1 MKKTVILSLVIA
13 IVICLCACGGP
24 KEVTDLQYTTTVG
37 SEEYIGLFT
46 GTVIDKIP
54 NGDGKFVFS
63 DSSISIAYSGRWE
76 NGVLVGVGNLEYDG
90 FVFEYN
96 GDGYVGS
103 YSGEAVNGI
112 PNGNGT
118 VDLKSNNSYL
128 KYSGHWENGEISGK
142 GYLESDRYVVRFLD
156 GVELIGEYKG
166 DILDGLAS
174 GFGIYATVNSDGIGY
189 TYTGEWENGLY
200 NGTGKIEFEEPYT
213 TIFEGNYLNGLF
225 SPTPLQ
231 FFVALGTYKDEE
243 YEITKNATSFLGKYP
258 EVFNNNTIEGT
269 DIEFEENFKYE
280 AFAKNPEK
288 FGEKLI
294 KIPKLSVVQ
303 IFEYSDW
310 GYDYTFCIAQDS
322 SYNVYYIYML
332 GYADDIYEGSRMTLT
347 ALPLDY
353 FTYPNTAGNK
363 IWAIACAAVSM
374 E

>member
-200 NGTGKIEFEEPYT
+200 NGTGKIEF
-213 TIFEGNYLNGLF
+213 
-225 SPTPLQ
+225 
-231 FFVALGTYKDEE
+231 
-243 YEITKNATSFLGKYP
+243 
-258 EVFNNNTIEGT
+258 
-269 DIEFEENFKYE
+269 
-280 AFAKNPEK
+280 
-288 FGEKLI
+288 
-294 KIPKLSVVQ
+294 
-303 IFEYSDW
+303 
-310 GYDYTFCIAQDS
+310 
-322 SYNVYYIYML
+322 
-332 GYADDIYEGSRMTLT
+332 
-347 ALPLDY
+347 
-353 FTYPNTAGNK
+353 
-363 IWAIACAAVSM
+363 
-374 E
+374 